1 MGRVFKE
8 DIYILGLLNI
18 YTANNR
24 SLATVSYEK
33 LNKYYEV
40 VEQNLESEK
49 SKTNCLNSVI
59 FSEEMNYYTISRRID
74 SKSYFTLNNESTGLK
89 TMLVRKGLLPIDVLC
104 ASMQDNALECL
115 GLQIKEGHICR
126 KEKYHIG
133 MIGAPTFMR
142 QFIDKLK
149 SGKLKIETCPQV
161 EVESEFTMEYI
172 VEQLESYQRLLDSKI
187 IEETTKEEQGIVKKL
202 AKKCYM

>member
-24 SLATVSYEK
+24 LLATVSYEK
-33 LNKYYEV
+33 LNKYYEA
-40 VEQNLESEK
+40 VEQNLEIEK
-49 SKTNCLNSVI
+49 SKTNCLEPII
-59 FSEEMNYYTISRRID
+59 FSEEMNYYTISRGFD
-74 SKSYFTLNNESTGLK
+74 SKSYFTLNNESTVLK
-89 TMLVRKGLLPIDVLC
+89 TMLVRKCLLPIEVLC

-133 MIGAPTFMR
+133 MVGAPTFMR

-149 SGKLKIETCPQV
+149 SGELKIETCPQV
-161 EVESEFTMEYI
+161 EVKSKFTREYI

-187 IEETTKEEQGIVKKL
+187 IEDTTKEEQGPAKKL
-202 AKKCYM
+202 VSNNKK